1 MIAYLSLVELKN
13 PWKLVF
19 PQVWIAQRP
28 PFNILFS
35 CVCCC
40 TLHTLTTWDAQSS
53 CVHCSYNPLPYSSV
67 TSPYS
72 LQDAISKVIGEVDDL
87 DFSRYGDT
95 LFEVIFTGH
104 ALQPG
109 SVVPLED
116 ASDQPWNVLACG
128 KFHLLS
134 LIRQVRFH
142 FTFQWPSAAF

>member
-1 MIAYLSLVELKN
+1 MA
-13 PWKLVF
+13 P
-19 PQVWIAQRP
+19 
-28 PFNILFS
+28 S
-35 CVCCC
+35 C
-40 TLHTLTTWDAQSS
+40 
-53 CVHCSYNPLPYSSV
+53 
-67 TSPYS
+67 

-128 KFHLLS
+128 EPSIYFCPQGCSGHLPVCLPLPEIWCPTLPALFRLCVPEILS
-134 LIRQVRFH
+134 CNLLAYLHV
-142 FTFQWPSAAF
+142 